1 MAKTPVNPN
10 EISIREAA
18 RLYATEYANKGK
30 GYAKPAAINAFINET
45 ISFFPDD
52 QVDAPGSAIQLFM
65 PDEATELTP
74 LAKIFGETA
83 PEDGTVK
90 KAMMNL
96 RYIGDQVLKGNMSL
110 KDNRLTFLP
119 DSKPNTS
126 LNNKIFGRS
135 EPKKAEASIAINPSK
150 EAQRSFFAQLAAK
163 TENPE
168 TRKQALGAIF
178 LQMTGLRSEVLEN
191 LARHHYDA
199 DSATLFIPG
208 SVTGTKGNP
217 VNIPLN
223 PIADSIIQEFI
234 REREGKYGNYKF
246 TGSGAGKD
254 GGELLFF
261 SEGSKDG
268 TLKKLS
274 SQSVTDVM
282 RDIRVKKLLY
292 DWKRDLYFN
301 SLSAEGLAGQTKS
314 GSRLLRNFHA
324 TIGQALGIPQD
335 RIAYLQGRS
344 TKSMRVNA
352 STGSLEVYQIAFPNV
367 VSDIDRNFSTMYASF
382 YKDMADVSGLDFSK
396 IVDLETPRITADTQG
411 FEGYFDQP
419 AATVS
424 PVVSGDAIDGISLE
438 SRNQLKAD
446 GFDDFFDLTEPTPVP
461 EPEPDPPKKKRRRSR
476 KEVKKAAVAAG
487 TAAATLAAKSAKA
500 AGMLIPGPDPLELVA
515 GVLDEQMSPEGQ
527 SAADIAVERGQKF
540 AGDLLGVEPRRA
552 ESMSDI
558 FTKETLAQTAGGI
571 GGVLADALTLGTVSG
586 TGPFSGERTGNI
598 SGRNLRAQQLRE
610 RQQANEGFIPKP

>member
-74 LAKIFGETA
+74 LAKIFGDTD

-110 KDNRLTFLP
+110 KDNRLSFLP

-234 REREGKYGNYKF
+234 REREGKYGNHKF

-292 DWKRDLYFN
+292 DWKRDLYFD

-382 YKDMADVSGLDFSK
+382 YKNMADVSGLDFSK

-411 FEGYFDQP
+411 FEGYFDRP

-424 PVVSGDAIDGISLE
+424 PVVSGDAIDGVSPE

-446 GFDDFFDLTEPTPVP
+446 GFDDFFDLKEPAP
-461 EPEPDPPKKKRRRSR
+461 EPEPEPTKPGLLGKAGKVLKSINVPVVGEMAGLAALTGSGIYGLSKPEPAFAMPPETGGMFEETYPEGFQPVPAKKQAQYAG
-476 KEVKKAAVAAG
+476 EVAEAIVSPLPMTAREMYEQREASEQVDIEAGTRMSMFPDSPRENKKATPA
-487 TAAATLAAKSAKA
+487 
-500 AGMLIPGPDPLELVA
+500 PDDSFLT
-515 GVLDEQMSPEGQ
+515 MSP
-527 SAADIAVERGQKF
+527 
-540 AGDLLGVEPRRA
+540 
-552 ESMSDI
+552 
-558 FTKETLAQTAGGI
+558 
-571 GGVLADALTLGTVSG
+571 
-586 TGPFSGERTGNI
+586 
-598 SGRNLRAQQLRE
+598 
-610 RQQANEGFIPKP
+610 

>member
-30 GYAKPAAINAFINET
+30 GYATPAAVNAFINET

-74 LAKIFGETA
+74 LAKIFGDTD

-110 KDNRLTFLP
+110 KDNRLSFLP

-150 EAQRSFFAQLAAK
+150 EAQRSFFTQLAAK
-163 TENPE
+163 AENPE

-208 SVTGTKGNP
+208 TVTGTKGNP

-223 PIADSIIQEFI
+223 PIADAIIQEFI
-234 REREGKYGNYKF
+234 REREGKYGNHKF

-261 SEGSKDG
+261 LEGSKEG

-292 DWKRDLYFN
+292 DWKRDLYFD

-367 VSDIDRNFSTMYASF
+367 VSEIDRNFSTMYASF
-382 YKDMADVSGLDFSK
+382 YKNMSDVSGLDFSK
-396 IVDLETPRITADTQG
+396 IVDLETPRITAGTEG
-411 FEGYFDQP
+411 FEGYFDRP

-424 PVVSGDAIDGISLE
+424 PVVSGDAIDGISPE

-446 GFDDFFDLTEPTPVP
+446 GFDDFFDIQEPTPTP
-461 EPEPDPPKKKRRRSR
+461 EPEPEPTKTTKPGGGRTK
-476 KEVKKAAVAAG
+476 
-487 TAAATLAAKSAKA
+487 ATLAA
-500 AGMLIPGPDPLELVA
+500 L
-515 GVLDEQMSPEGQ
+515 
-527 SAADIAVERGQKF
+527 
-540 AGDLLGVEPRRA
+540 
-552 ESMSDI
+552 
-558 FTKETLAQTAGGI
+558 TAGGVGASI
-571 GGVLADALTLGTVSG
+571 LASEDAAAATSEVARDVALDVAGETGLKRVVGRTLAGRIPVADVLLPSGNMAGEGVATPAPGTKPEMITQEEIDRRAAAQKDRPLMDPSRGGLPALVG
-586 TGPFSGERTGNI
+586 F
-598 SGRNLRAQQLRE
+598 LRQKTQEAKAEPDDNFLTMS
-610 RQQANEGFIPKP
+610 P